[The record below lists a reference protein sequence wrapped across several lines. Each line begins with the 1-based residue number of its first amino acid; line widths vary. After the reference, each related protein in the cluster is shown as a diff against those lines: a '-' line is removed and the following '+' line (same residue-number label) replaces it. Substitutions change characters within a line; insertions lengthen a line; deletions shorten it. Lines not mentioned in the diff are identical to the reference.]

1 MRNKIDWVFGMKNAL
16 PIFLVCSL
24 LAGCL
29 MACGDDDPVEPDFSG
44 SDNYILSFEVEKD
57 GVSWPAVLSG
67 TGIIMRVPVSIDLKG
82 AKAQVVLSEH
92 TTISPNP
99 EEITDWS
106 AEWQFLV
113 TSYQQEDRV
122 YKYSIQYS
130 DITTSGDVVLAT
142 QEDVDNFAATGVRKI
157 YGNLTV
163 GTDAESSSVENLDGL
178 SQLEEVTGTVRILR
192 SYTGSDLSGL
202 KNLQIAGNIIIGELQ
217 TVSLNTSLQTIVL
230 PALKEI
236 KGDFFV
242 HSEVV
247 EKLEFESLL
256 SVGGAFFFKSGRIND
271 IVIPSLRFIGGDLI
285 VSGTNGENTIE
296 YFYAPALVTL
306 GGSFSISEIPS
317 LTGIGF
323 TGLQTAGDISFTNLP
338 LLSGV
343 VMNQLESVNN
353 ITFKECTVIQS
364 INFPSLYSC
373 GTIDLYICRS
383 LYNIVF
389 DELIECRGDIIMNTI
404 PALADLSGFGKLERI
419 AGELNIDNL
428 LLIKN
433 LEGMAA
439 LKSVEDVTLRFLSN
453 LEELDLSGIEM
464 NSLTMTYSK
473 SPAVIK
479 GPDVFNGS
487 ISITYYSNYGGEMS
501 TFEGFR
507 IFNGSLTL
515 TNIVT
520 RLRDVLSLP
529 DMEYI
534 TNLTLSGMTF
544 LEEINAPKLKEI
556 GESLSIS
563 GGKMLVDFP
572 ALERVGDRLSIGTV
586 TTIQGVH
593 FPKLVSAGSLTCA
606 LGKYDV
612 EFPELKEV
620 YGNVIFSVSGTTTTK
635 SIQSPCLQS
644 VSGNLQ
650 IGSNSTNNTIEELN
664 FKSLNHVEGNIV
676 IQRLSAL
683 YNFSTFSGVIKK
695 LSESQWSVTG
705 CSYNPTWQQMKD
717 GDHTGSTGL

>member
-1 MRNKIDWVFGMKNAL
+1 M
-16 PIFLVCSL
+16 
-24 LAGCL
+24 
-29 MACGDDDPVEPDFSG
+29 
-44 SDNYILSFEVEKD
+44 
-57 GVSWPAVLSG
+57 
-67 TGIIMRVPVSIDLKG
+67 
-82 AKAQVVLSEH
+82 
-92 TTISPNP
+92 
-99 EEITDWS
+99 
-106 AEWQFLV
+106 

-130 DITTSGDVVLAT
+130 EITTSGDVVLAT

-163 GTDAESSSVENLDGL
+163 GTDAESSPVENLDGL
-178 SQLEEVTGTVRILR
+178 AQLEEVTGTVRILG

-202 KNLQIAGNIIIGELQ
+202 KNLQIAGNIIMGELQ

-271 IVIPSLRFIGGDLI
+271 IVIPSLRFIGDDLI

-338 LLSGV
+338 LLSGI

-353 ITFKECTVIQS
+353 ITVKECTVIQS

-373 GTIDLYICRS
+373 GTIDLYVFKS

-389 DELIECRGDIIMNTI
+389 DELVECRGDIIMNSI
-404 PALADLSGFGKLERI
+404 PALKDLSGFGKLERI
-419 AGELNIDNL
+419 AGELNLYNL
-428 LLIKN
+428 VLIKN

-439 LKSVEDVTLRFLSN
+439 LKSVPVVTLGFLSN

-529 DMEYI
+529 ELEYI
-534 TNLTLSGMTF
+534 TNLTLTNSTY

-556 GESLSIS
+556 GETLSIM

-572 ALERVGDRLSIGTV
+572 ALERVGDQLSIFTV
-586 TTIQGVH
+586 TNMRGVH
-593 FPKLVSAGSLTCA
+593 FPELVSVGSLSCG
-606 LGKYDV
+606 LGAYDV
-612 EFPELKEV
+612 EFPKLQEV
-620 YGNVIFSVSGTTTTK
+620 NGDISFYVSSATTSK
-635 SIQSPCLQS
+635 SIQSPSLKS
-644 VSGNLQ
+644 VSGNLK
-650 IGSNSTNNTIEELN
+650 IGLDGSNNTIEDLN
-664 FKSLNHVEGNIV
+664 FGSLNKVQGNIV
-676 IQRLSAL
+676 IQWLSAL
-683 YNFSTFSGVIKK
+683 YNYSTFSEVIKN

-705 CSYNPTWQQMKD
+705 CGYNPTWQQMKD